1 MRPPLLAPSQANQA
15 VASIILNTLSFCPA
29 PEITVKFHDWLNMKE
44 IKAKSLQIS
53 NYQMKL
59 LLFHFFF
66 FLTPFHIQN
75 CQVLT
80 QTGFEPFGAW
90 PSTLGT
96 DNWQKKGRALCVMA
110 GSTAGT

>member
-1 MRPPLLAPSQANQA
+1 MRPPLLAPSRANQA
-15 VASIILNTLSFCPA
+15 VAFIILNTLSFCPT

-66 FLTPFHIQN
+66 NPLSYLELPSAYADW
-75 CQVLT
+75 L
-80 QTGFEPFGAW
+80 GSFGAW
-90 PSTLGT
+90 PSTVGT
-96 DNWQKKGRALCVMA
+96 DSWQKTGRAVCVMA
-110 GSTAGT
+110 GRPAGG